1 MFGLNQSD
9 IIFRL
14 GGSSIGIIQRDGEW
28 LKKKFEPVLVKSFC
42 ETRIF
47 PQLKLLRHLTVNL
60 SFLDTG
66 GEARKRDK
74 YYFHYFLD

>member
-28 LKKKFEPVLVKSFC
+28 LKKKIR
-42 ETRIF
+42 TR
-47 PQLKLLRHLTVNL
+47 PR
-60 SFLDTG
+60 
-66 GEARKRDK
+66 
-74 YYFHYFLD
+74 